1 MDQEIEQEKIKKYLE
16 EHFFHGAIPKKQEE
30 IHVTSEK
37 FNASYFVADIMLA
50 LGYDPHSMRDIT
62 SFAKKVDLEPQD
74 IYNVLVKNQFIGTEK
89 FQKISQ
95 LLGGYDGLLTLI
107 AATGYTDLFDNH
119 NSSEELEKIRGTV
132 FVKPDQVI
140 NDLAEKKEEKMENHD
155 EIKQPIR
162 QDNVPTQP
170 MKKAIVKDNVPSQP
184 TGQPIVS
191 TQPQA
196 VEKQNTTEKSTQTK
210 QKNTTSKYFVEKVKE
225 PTIDGRTP
233 AIWSTCLS
241 LAKNLFSP
249 DALNKPYLSQMTLAR
264 TIGYTR
270 NGYIA
275 SVLKQLKIYTK
286 DGKYVADST
295 IEQRAWILCNILT
308 GARIIAFQR
317 LVKKLTK
324 KENKQKE
331 AERIKSRRPKKTE
344 KIEELEEKNR
354 NLQEQNEKL
363 QRVLEEK
370 GMTFE

>member
-30 IHVTSEK
+30 IHVTSGN
-37 FNASYFVADIMLA
+37 FTASYFVADIMLA

-95 LLGGYDGLLTLI
+95 LLGGDDGLLTLI
-107 AATGYTDLFDNH
+107 AATGYTNLFDNR

-140 NDLAEKKEEKMENHD
+140 NDLAEKKEEKMNHD
-155 EIKQPIR
+155 EIKQPTK

-170 MKKAIVKDNVPSQP
+170 TGKAIVKDNVPSQP
-184 TGQPIVS
+184 TGGTIVS
-191 TQPQA
+191 PQPQV
-196 VEKQNTTEKSTQTK
+196 VEKPNTTEKGTQPK
-210 QKNTTSKYFVEKVKE
+210 SKNTTSKYFLENVKE

-249 DALNKPYLSQMTLAR
+249 EALNKPYLSQMTLAR
-264 TIGYTR
+264 TIGYKR

-286 DGKYVADST
+286 NGKYVADST
-295 IEQRAWILCNILT
+295 IEQRAWVLCNILT
-308 GARIIAFQR
+308 GARIIAFQC

-344 KIEELEEKNR
+344 KIEELEERNR
-354 NLQEQNEKL
+354 NLKEQNEKL
-363 QRVLEEK
+363 QRALEEK